1 MRKLPS
7 LFLYCLLSFFSFL
20 LFLVSCQQASL
31 QKALFESCKSTR
43 QEQAQKNIKDPH
55 KRFEIS
61 IPSNWKK
68 EFFIDSSS
76 TRFYCADTTKELTDT
91 YIIEIGHY
99 TKNTTLDTLFV
110 KTIEG
115 EVLQKENGEVLQSKH
130 VRLGEKKGYS
140 IHSKYKR
147 LGFDFQTVQSY
158 FPNTNGSLYLLKVE
172 AYGIENSEARLCE
185 GMALLDRALLHER

>member
-7 LFLYCLLSFFSFL
+7 LFLFCLLTLFSFA
-20 LFLVSCQQASL
+20 LFFTSCQQPSL
-31 QKALFESCKSTR
+31 QKELFESCKCPR
-43 QEQAQKNIKDPH
+43 QAEAQKNIKDLH
-55 KRFEIS
+55 QHFEIS

-99 TKNTTLDTLFV
+99 AKKTSLDSLFV
-110 KTIEG
+110 KTIEN

-130 VRLGEKKGYS
+130 VRLGKKKGYS
-140 IHSKYKR
+140 IHSKYRR
-147 LGFDFQTVQSY
+147 LGFDFQTVQTY
-158 FPNTNGSLYLLKVE
+158 FPNTNGSLYLMKVE
-172 AYGIENSEARLCE
+172 AYGTENSEARLCK
-185 GMALLDRALLHER
+185 GMALLDTALLYDR

>member
-1 MRKLPS
+1 MRKLLS
-7 LFLYCLLSFFSFL
+7 LFLYYPLSFFSFAL
-20 LFLVSCQQASL
+20 LLASCQQASL

-55 KRFEIS
+55 KHFEIS

-76 TRFYCADTTKELTDT
+76 TRFYCADTTKELTET
-91 YIIEIGHY
+91 YIIEIGNY

-172 AYGIENSEARLCE
+172 AYGTENSEARLCA
-185 GMALLDRALLHER
+185 GMAFLDTALLYER

>member
-1 MRKLPS
+1 MRILPS
-7 LFLYCLLSFFSFL
+7 LFLPYLLSVFSFAL
-20 LFLVSCQQASL
+20 LLTGCQQPSL
-31 QKALFESCKSTR
+31 QKALFGSCKSTQ
-43 QEQAQKNIKDPH
+43 QEQAQKNIEDLH
-55 KRFEIS
+55 QRFEIS

-99 TKNTTLDTLFV
+99 TKNILLDTLFV

-115 EVLQKENGEVLQSKH
+115 EVLQKEKGEVLQSKL
-130 VRLGEKKGYS
+130 VRLGKKKGYS
-140 IHSKYKR
+140 IHSKYRR

-158 FPNTNGSLYLLKVE
+158 FPNANGSLYLLKVE
-172 AYGIENSEARLCE
+172 AYGTENSEARLCE
-185 GMALLDRALLHER
+185 GMALLDKALLHER